1 MFFVFVDFLKNLIN
15 KQKKIIIELDERYF
29 DKKSLMDAVVK
40 QLTNQGKIC
49 EVVGVDLLLID
60 GKKYYL
66 SERNVVAK
74 YCPPVQQVVLIEVD

>member
-1 MFFVFVDFLKNLIN
+1 
-15 KQKKIIIELDERYF
+15 
-29 DKKSLMDAVVK
+29 MDAVVK
-40 QLTNQGKIC
+40 QLTNKGKIC

-74 YCPPVQQVVLIEVD
+74 YCPPVQQAVLIEID